1 MPYRAWRKHKLASQG
16 RLPAY
21 SMFYHRISDEHANPW
36 TMTRA
41 QFKRQIDWFQKE
53 FDLVSLAELQRRV
66 DSGFNDRPTL
76 AITFDDGYAEN
87 SEYALPLLIER
98 GIPVCYFVTIE
109 NITAQRAFPHDISLG
124 QQLPVNNVE
133 SIRALSQAGV
143 EIGAHTRTHVD
154 LGKITDPE
162 LLADE
167 VIDSSREIE
176 DLIGKPVQYF
186 AFPYGLHE
194 NLNHSV
200 FSMLK
205 KHGFLGVCSAY
216 GGWNSIGE
224 DSFHIKRLHGDPSFE
239 RVKNWLSYDPRVGF
253 VKPFEYERRGISR
266 DVNPEQ
272 AQTTDFRPVVDPTDA
287 TSSTALPNLPAED
300 RDLSPPNSF
309 PTSQ

>member
-1 MPYRAWRKHKLASQG
+1 M
-16 RLPAY
+16 Y
-21 SMFYHRISDEHANPW
+21 SMFYHRISDEHSNPW

-41 QFKRQIDWFQKE
+41 QFTRQIDWFQKE

-98 GIPVCYFVTIE
+98 GIPVSYFVTIE
-109 NITAQRAFPHDISLG
+109 NIIAQRPFPHDVTLG
-124 QQLPVNNVE
+124 QQLPVNNIE

-154 LGKITDPE
+154 LGKVTDPE

-167 VIDSSREIE
+167 VILSSREIE

-186 AFPYGLHE
+186 AFPYGQRE
-194 NLNHSV
+194 NLNHCV

-205 KHGFLGVCSAY
+205 QHGFLGVCSAY
-216 GGWNSIGE
+216 GGWNLIGD

-253 VKPFEYERRGISR
+253 VKPYKYERRNASR
-266 DVNPEQ
+266 EANPELTQ
-272 AQTTDFRPVVDPTDA
+272 MTDFQSVLDPLDA
-287 TSSTALPNLPAED
+287 TPPSALPDLATD
-300 RDLSPPNSF
+300 GDLSPPNSF
-309 PTSQ
+309 QAPQ